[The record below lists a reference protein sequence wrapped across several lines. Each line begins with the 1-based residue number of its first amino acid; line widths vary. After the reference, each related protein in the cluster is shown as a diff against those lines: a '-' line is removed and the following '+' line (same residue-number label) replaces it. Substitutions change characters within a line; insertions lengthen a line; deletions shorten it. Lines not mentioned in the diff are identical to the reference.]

1 MCIYM
6 NLKNTSLTFA
16 ILIND
21 LKIYFLSQIGLFRSG
36 EFHPVATKLIYC
48 FE

>member
-1 MCIYM
+1 VYLHEFKKYII
-6 NLKNTSLTFA
+6 NFA

-36 EFHPVATKLIYC
+36 EFHPVALN
-48 FE
+48 